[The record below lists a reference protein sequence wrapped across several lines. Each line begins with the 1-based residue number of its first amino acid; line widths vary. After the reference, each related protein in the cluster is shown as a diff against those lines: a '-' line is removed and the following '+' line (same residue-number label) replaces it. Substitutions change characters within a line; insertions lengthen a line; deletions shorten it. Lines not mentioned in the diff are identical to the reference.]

1 MNTKLSILIL
11 IVIVTGIFA
20 LCSPVCNVNCHS
32 EIIIGGVLVLIG
44 IAGAIGRWLNN
55 RDTKRGWCESGISEE
70 QITAYQHKNN
80 TGESKC

>member
-1 MNTKLSILIL
+1 MNTNLSILVL
-11 IVIVTGIFA
+11 IAVVMGIFTLYA
-20 LCSPVCNVNCHS
+20 PVCKVDCPT
-32 EIIIGGVLVLIG
+32 EIIFGGVLVLIG
-44 IAGAIGRWLNN
+44 IAGVIGRWLNN